1 MIVVAGTIMSIF
13 VIVLITVLLLKRQL
27 AEKYAVLWLLIG
39 VSVLIV
45 SIFPGLLNWLANLL
59 GVQVP
64 SNLIFAAA
72 IALLI
77 GVALHL
83 SWELSRAENE
93 IRRLAEDVAILATDV
108 DDLRRAITNDD
119 GNGRQA

>member
-1 MIVVAGTIMSIF
+1 MIVAAGIIMSVF
-13 VIVLITVLLLKRQL
+13 VIVLITILLLKRQL
-27 AEKYAVLWLLIG
+27 AEKYAVLWLIIG
-39 VSVLIV
+39 FGVLIV
-45 SIFPGLLNWLANLL
+45 SIFPGLLESLARLL

-83 SWELSRAENE
+83 SWELSRAEDE

-108 DDLRRAITNDD
+108 DDLRAQVEA
-119 GNGRQA
+119 NGTHEQP

>member
-1 MIVVAGTIMSIF
+1 MIVAAGIVMSIF

-27 AEKYAVLWLLIG
+27 AEKYAVLWLVIAFG
-39 VSVLIV
+39 VLIV
-45 SIFPGLLNWLANLL
+45 SIFPGLLEGMARLL

-83 SWELSRAENE
+83 SWELSRAEDE

-108 DDLRRAITNDD
+108 DDLRLQVETH
-119 GNGRQA
+119 GTHESS

>member
-1 MIVVAGTIMSIF
+1 MIVAAGIIMSVF
-13 VIVLITVLLLKRQL
+13 VIVLITILLLKRQL
-27 AEKYAVLWLLIG
+27 AEKYAVLWLIIG
-39 VSVLIV
+39 FGVLIV
-45 SIFPGLLNWLANLL
+45 SVFPGLLESLARLL

-83 SWELSRAENE
+83 SWELSRAEDE
-93 IRRLAEDVAILATDV
+93 IRRLAEVVAILATDV
-108 DDLRRAITNDD
+108 DDLRAQVEA
-119 GNGRQA
+119 NGTDERP

>member
-1 MIVVAGTIMSIF
+1 MIVAAGIIMSVF
-13 VIVLITVLLLKRQL
+13 VIVLITILLLKRQL
-27 AEKYAVLWLLIG
+27 AEKYAVLWLIIG
-39 VSVLIV
+39 FGVLIV
-45 SIFPGLLNWLANLL
+45 SIFPGLLESLARFL

-83 SWELSRAENE
+83 SWELSRAEDE

-108 DDLRRAITNDD
+108 DDLRAQVEA
-119 GNGRQA
+119 NGTHEQP

>member
-1 MIVVAGTIMSIF
+1 MIVAAGIIMSVF
-13 VIVLITVLLLKRQL
+13 VIVLITILLLKRQL
-27 AEKYAVLWLLIG
+27 AEKYAVLWLIIG
-39 VSVLIV
+39 FGVLIV
-45 SIFPGLLNWLANLL
+45 SIFPGLLESLARLL

-83 SWELSRAENE
+83 SWELSRAEDE

-108 DDLRRAITNDD
+108 DDLRAQVEA
-119 GNGRQA
+119 NGTHERP